1 MAIKREDLR
10 NTDLSSSITGRR
22 LAPVHPGEVLLKE
35 FIEPMGIT
43 RYRVAKGTGVPQRR
57 IDEIC
62 SGNRAISADTSLR
75 LARFFGVEAQFWM
88 NLQAGYDLEV
98 AERGLRK
105 RIDREVTPL
114 VLALAA

>member
-10 NTDLSSSITGRR
+10 STNLAAVVTGRR
-22 LAPVHPGEVLLKE
+22 LAPVHPGEILLKE

-43 RYRVAKGTGVPQRR
+43 RYKVAKGTGVPQRR

-62 SGNRAISADTSLR
+62 AGNRSMTADTSLR
-75 LARFFGVEAQFWM
+75 LARLFGVEARFWM
-88 NLQAGYDLEV
+88 NLQAAYDLEV

-114 VLALAA
+114 ALAA